1 MANINGVIG
10 GHPDFTVTSSQQDR
24 RFGLGDHA
32 IGDDGSMWVY
42 CEADEALE
50 ASDVVQIASDWGMQ
64 AVDTTATANAFG
76 LWVGVVKVAFASGE
90 FGWVQRSGIANVN
103 VKTNCSA
110 TSQLNSTA
118 ETGYLDD
125 DQTTG
130 AENIDGIVTF
140 ATITASASTS
150 AILNF
155 PVVGTT
161 LT

>member
-1 MANINGVIG
+1 MAIINGVIG
-10 GHPDFTVTSSQQDR
+10 GHPDFTVASTEQDR
-24 RFGLGDHA
+24 RFALGDHA

-42 CEADEALE
+42 CEADEAVE
-50 ASDVVQIASDWGMQ
+50 QYDAVQIASDWGIQ

-76 LWVGVVKVAFASGE
+76 LWVGVVPVAFASGDY
-90 FGWVQRSGIANVN
+90 GWVQRSGIATVN

-110 TSQLNSTA
+110 TTQLNSTA
-118 ETGYLDD
+118 VTGYLDD

-130 AENIDGIVTF
+130 AENINGIVTF

-161 LT
+161 LA